1 MNLSKLNTNKIVL
14 IINSRKVQDS
24 VNQASTKV
32 EVRYENIAGVQIPLF
47 KVRDLEGEG
56 RGIEKIGLYG
66 GAQQI
71 EHTKILFIHLFT

>member
-1 MNLSKLNTNKIVL
+1 M
-14 IINSRKVQDS
+14 
-24 VNQASTKV
+24 
-32 EVRYENIAGVQIPLF
+32 QIPLF

-71 EHTKILFIHLFT
+71 EHTKILFRELLEKVVEIASLQVQ